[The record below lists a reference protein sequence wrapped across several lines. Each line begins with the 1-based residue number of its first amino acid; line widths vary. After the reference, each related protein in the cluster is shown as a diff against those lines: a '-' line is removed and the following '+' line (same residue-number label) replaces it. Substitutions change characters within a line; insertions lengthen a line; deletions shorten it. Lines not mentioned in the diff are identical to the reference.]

1 MANKVSRDR
10 TPANPSNP
18 GDYAPRGRVYI
29 GLVTQ
34 ELAGHTRR
42 FERMANAP
50 LELATLPEKLLEALG
65 RVVPF
70 DRFCWGAVD
79 PSSLLPAR
87 AAGTTIPCTTPL
99 IWEVNELVARGLVP
113 RDVRALARSGRC
125 VARPSEFVE
134 ETNEKSP
141 EYERVRVPRELQYQL
156 RAALVVDGMHWGL
169 LHIER
174 RHPDFTSREVALVDA
189 LAPHLAHAFRRW
201 ILAEPN
207 HSTDTGRPVLPGVIV
222 LDQDYEVD
230 SISPEAEHWLSEW
243 GYADLKIP
251 PPAIAAVVGAARARA
266 DGSNNEITPSVR
278 LRLPTGT
285 WLHVRATH
293 LSRPDRKPRTA
304 IVLERAS
311 PDQIAPLV
319 ARAHQLSPRESE
331 IALLVLRGLST
342 SEIAAKLFVSAYTV
356 QDHFKS
362 IFEKVGVRSRR
373 ELATEIFETHLGA
386 A

>member
-1 MANKVSRDR
+1 M
-10 TPANPSNP
+10 
-18 GDYAPRGRVYI
+18 
-29 GLVTQ
+29 TQ

-50 LELATLPEKLLEALG
+50 LELAALPGKLLEALG

-79 PSSLLPAR
+79 PSSLLPTR
-87 AAGTTIPCTTPL
+87 ATGTTIPCTTPL
-99 IWEVNELVARGLVP
+99 IWEVNELVARGVAP
-113 RDVRALARSGRC
+113 RDVRLLARSGRC
-125 VARPSEFVE
+125 VARVSEFVDE
-134 ETNEKSP
+134 RNEKSAA
-141 EYERVRVPRELQYQL
+141 YERVLRPNGLQHQL
-156 RAALVVDGMHWGL
+156 RAALVVDGTHWGL

-174 RHPDFTSREVALVDA
+174 RDPDFTSSEVALVSA

-201 ILAEPN
+201 ILADPS
-207 HSTDTGRPVLPGVIV
+207 HATGMRTPFMPGVIV

-266 DGSNNEITPSVR
+266 DGSNNEITPSAR

-304 IVLERAS
+304 VVLERAS

-319 ARAHQLSPRESE
+319 AGAHQLSQRESQV
-331 IALLVLRGLST
+331 ALLVLRGFST
-342 SEIAAKLFVSAYTV
+342 SEIAAKLFVSGYTV
-356 QDHFKS
+356 QDHLKS
-362 IFEKVGVRSRR
+362 IFERVGVHGRR
-373 ELATEIFETHLGA
+373 ELVTEVFEPHLTA

>member
-1 MANKVSRDR
+1 MKKWSRNI
-10 TPANPSNP
+10 TMF
-18 GDYAPRGRVYI
+18 
-29 GLVTQ
+29 GLDGTVLSTK
-34 ELAGHTRR
+34 ASRHSKRRR
-42 FERMANAP
+42 FTANAEL
-50 LELATLPEKLLEALG
+50 LERRELLSLANDNFIQGTVFVDNQHTGMPAAGDIFQSATLTLTGSDNSVRTTVSDPVTGQYL
-65 RVVPF
+65 F
-70 DRFCWGAVD
+70 DN
-79 PSSLLPAR
+79 LPA
-87 AAGTTIPCTTPL
+87 
-99 IWEVNELVARGLVP
+99 V
-113 RDVRALARSGRC
+113 
-125 VARPSEFVE
+125 
-134 ETNEKSP
+134 
-141 EYERVRVPRELQYQL
+141 
-156 RAALVVDGMHWGL
+156 
-169 LHIER
+169 
-174 RHPDFTSREVALVDA
+174 
-189 LAPHLAHAFRRW
+189 
-201 ILAEPN
+201 
-207 HSTDTGRPVLPGVIV
+207 
-222 LDQDYEVD
+222 
-230 SISPEAEHWLSEW
+230 
-243 GYADLKIP
+243 
-251 PPAIAAVVGAARARA
+251 